1 MSFPRVSKGFAKRA
15 DRIPRDQIGG
25 RQKGTARLFYKRPLR
40 SQKLVVY
47 PPAILSRGP
56 RSRWIP
62 LFFPFLLFP
71 SFFLIHPRP
80 IGTRARRLWTNA
92 RSTTPVHDLCPL
104 ILSPR
109 VRFHLRLSRFDYLLG
124 EAYRLL
130 IYSVTNYDD
139 LAGQRRYLFPLV
151 RSGFWKRDRLELVFR
166 GREHL
171 LPAEKETTSYRWYSS
186 LRDHRLGTSIYGA
199 ACSRSFFFFFNN
211 VRLTLLNGKNKNSAI
226 FSSRE

>member
-1 MSFPRVSKGFAKRA
+1 M
-15 DRIPRDQIGG
+15 
-25 RQKGTARLFYKRPLR
+25 FYKRPLR

-62 LFFPFLLFP
+62 LLSFSSF
-71 SFFLIHPRP
+71 SFFFFNPSPANR
-80 IGTRARRLWTNA
+80 NA
-92 RSTTPVHDLCPL
+92 RPKVVDQREVDRAGPRFMPSNSLPA
-104 ILSPR
+104 R

-130 IYSVTNYDD
+130 IYSAVTNYDD

-151 RSGFWKRDRLELVFR
+151 RTSGFWWKRDRLELVFR

-171 LPAEKETTSYRWYSS
+171 LPAEKETTSYRWCSS
-186 LRDHRLGTSIYGA
+186 LGDHRFGTSIYGV
-199 ACSRSFFFFFNN
+199 ACPKIILFFFNN
-211 VRLTLLNGKNKNSAI
+211 VWLTLLNGKSKSGVI
-226 FSSRE
+226 FSCRE